1 MTTNH
6 IEHLDEALIRPGRAD
21 KKVHFQLADEKISH
35 TVFKQ
40 TPDHKE
46 SKHEFGDE
54 TIERLADE
62 FASMVP
68 DQFFSLAEVL
78 SFLLEQK
85 NSLFGAVTGV
95 ENWVERTKAGSQ
107 LKREDIAISKYI

>member
-6 IEHLDEALIRPGRAD
+6 IEHLDEALIRPGRPD
-21 KKVHFQLADEKISH
+21 KRVHSQLAD
-35 TVFKQ
+35 
-40 TPDHKE
+40 D
-46 SKHEFGDE
+46 
-54 TIERLADE
+54 

-95 ENWVERTKAGSQ
+95 ENWIERTKAGSQ
-107 LKREDIAISKYI
+107 LKREDIDISKYI